1 MNWTCPE
8 CSLDYGTL
16 HPPIAI
22 NAIKSFPRRY
32 AEALAPR
39 PDEDTDAVIRTRPAD
54 GVWSPL
60 EYAAHVADVMKPFAV
75 TIERMNSHDDPDLSD
90 VFWDQD
96 ARSVEKNYNA
106 MAVADVLAQLKS
118 DAAAVVHEAEKVD
131 ARSWDR
137 KAKFPWGE
145 RDMLVMLQNAV
156 HEGVHHLKDLEA
168 GLEQVRARP

>member
-1 MNWTCPE
+1 MEWSCPE
-8 CSLDYGTL
+8 CGLDYGTL

-39 PDEDTDAVIRTRPAD
+39 PDEDTDALVRTRPSE

-60 EYAAHVADVMKPFAV
+60 EYAAHVADVMEPFAV
-75 TIERMNSHDDPDLSD
+75 TIERMNTQDDPDLSD

-96 ARSVEKNYNA
+96 ARAVDKAYNA
-106 MAVADVLAQLKS
+106 KPVDDVLAQLKT
-118 DAAAVVHEAEKVD
+118 DAARVVDEAEKVD
-131 ARSWDR
+131 ARSWSR
-137 KAKFPWGE
+137 TAQFPWGE

-156 HEGVHHLKDLEA
+156 HEGVHHLKDLER
-168 GLEQVRARP
+168 GLEQVRARS

>member
-1 MNWTCPE
+1 MEWVCPD

-32 AEALAPR
+32 AEALAAR
-39 PDEDTDAVIRTRPAD
+39 PDEDTDAVIRTRPAE
-54 GVWSPL
+54 GVWSAL
-60 EYAAHVADVMKPFAV
+60 EYAAHVADLMEPFAV
-75 TIERMNSHDDPDLSD
+75 VIDRMFSQDDPDLSD

-96 ARSVEKNYNA
+96 ERAVKQAYNDK
-106 MAVADVLAQLKS
+106 AVDDVLAQLKT
-118 DAAAVVHEAEKVD
+118 DAAKVVHEAEKVD
-131 ARSWDR
+131 ARSWSR
-137 KAKFPWGE
+137 TATFPWGE

-156 HEGVHHLKDLEA
+156 HEGVHHLKDLEH